1 MPSTFFGLNIASSA
15 MNAFQIATNTTAN
28 NISNVQ
34 TKGYSKQVAYRE
46 ASDALRVYQK
56 FGCAGS
62 GVKTT
67 SIKSVRNTYY
77 DTKYWEN
84 QAYVGHYNQK
94 LTHLQQI
101 ENYFVDEG
109 AAQPGFSTI
118 FANMF
123 NQMNALVS
131 DAGNENR
138 RKNFISEAQVFT
150 TYFHNVASGLADIQ
164 KDCNDQIKVF
174 VENINSGAAPKVCIS
189 HFP

>member
-67 SIKSVRNTYY
+67 SIKSVRN
-77 DTKYWEN
+77 
-84 QAYVGHYNQK
+84 
-94 LTHLQQI
+94 
-101 ENYFVDEG
+101 
-109 AAQPGFSTI
+109 
-118 FANMF
+118 
-123 NQMNALVS
+123 
-131 DAGNENR
+131 
-138 RKNFISEAQVFT
+138 
-150 TYFHNVASGLADIQ
+150 
-164 KDCNDQIKVF
+164 
-174 VENINSGAAPKVCIS
+174 IN
-189 HFP
+189 